1 MEDLIGLV
9 VVILYCVIAYVAGK
23 KKKKRS
29 ANQLKKARCAAMEK
43 AFEQAFSSM
52 QDQRT
57 GEDTMSMEQEQ
68 MPPELAQEGEGA
80 LFSEPEQMALEFA
93 QEGEDPCHSDMLG
106 EERPAMRAVNVSQAT
121 LAQVAE
127 GEDPCHI
134 GGTNDTDKP
143 NSAYTSEVSPLF
155 DTDDREAL
163 AQDILRGVIMSEILA
178 RPCERRV
185 IAQRKRGT

>member
-1 MEDLIGLV
+1 MEDFIGLV
-9 VVILYCVIAYVAGK
+9 VVILYFVIALAVGG

-29 ANQLKKARCAAMEK
+29 ANQLKKARRAAIEK

-57 GEDTMSMEQEQ
+57 GEDTMSMEPEQ
-68 MPPELAQEGEGA
+68 MTPELAQEGEGA
-80 LFSEPEQMALEFA
+80 LFSKPEQMALEFA

-121 LAQVAE
+121 LAQAAE

-134 GGTNDTDKP
+134 GGTKDMDEP

-178 RPCERRV
+178 RPCERSV
-185 IAQRKRGT
+185 IAQRKRGA